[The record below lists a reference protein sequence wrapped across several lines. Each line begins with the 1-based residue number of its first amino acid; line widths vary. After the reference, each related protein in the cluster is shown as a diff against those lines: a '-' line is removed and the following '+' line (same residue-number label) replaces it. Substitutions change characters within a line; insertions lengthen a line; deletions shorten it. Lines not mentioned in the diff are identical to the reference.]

1 MAILRHVLREEN
13 KGDGSVNPPKVV
25 AGPGETQDSMPKDPP
40 AKDPDKGDAVGDEA
54 AKEAAKKAEEDA
66 AKAAAAKDAG
76 GDKTDKD
83 GDTDLKISVPKA
95 RMDAALVRA
104 REAEARADAAELRAT
119 EAERTP
125 ATAKADDDDDT
136 LTIAQA
142 EKRIGELDA
151 EIAKAMKDEDDE
163 GGAKAAVLLREQRE
177 LSEGVRDAKLEDAT
191 VAQTAQTTE
200 SIQFDRV
207 VTDLEGRIPILD
219 EKHDDFDK
227 DLTDEVVELAR
238 ALHRQGGRSQG
249 DAMILAVDYMSTKL
263 GLDGTDTVKE
273 VKKKETDI
281 AGNVDKAKKLPPDL
295 AASKAG
301 SDSDKAGVTADS
313 KRAMDM
319 SPEEFEA
326 LSGNPE
332 EMSRLRGDF
341 VT

>member
-13 KGDGSVNPPKVV
+13 KGDGSDNPKVV
-25 AGPGETQDSMPKDPP
+25 AGPGETLDSMPKEP
-40 AKDPDKGDAVGDEA
+40 KDADKNPDKGDAVTEA
-54 AKEAAKKAEEDA
+54 DKKAADDA
-66 AKAAAAKDAG
+66 AKAAADKDAG
-76 GDKTDKD
+76 DKKGDKD
-83 GDTDLKISVPKA
+83 GDKDDPKISVPKA

-104 REAEARADAAELRAT
+104 REAEARADAAELRAA

-125 ATAKADDDDDT
+125 APAKADDDDDDT

-142 EKRIGELDA
+142 EKRIEALDG

-163 GGAKAAVLLREQRE
+163 GGAKAAALLREQRE

-207 VTDLEGRIPILD
+207 VTDLEDRIPILN

-227 DLTDEVVELAR
+227 DLTDEVVDLAR
-238 ALHRQGGRSQG
+238 ALHKQGNRSQG

-263 GLDGTDTVKE
+263 GIDGTDTLKE

-281 AGNVDKAKKLPPDL
+281 EGNVDKAKKLPPDL
-295 AASKAG
+295 NASKAG
-301 SDSDKAGVTADS
+301 SSSDKGGISADS

-319 SPEEFEA
+319 SDAEFEA
-326 LSGNPE
+326 LSGNEE